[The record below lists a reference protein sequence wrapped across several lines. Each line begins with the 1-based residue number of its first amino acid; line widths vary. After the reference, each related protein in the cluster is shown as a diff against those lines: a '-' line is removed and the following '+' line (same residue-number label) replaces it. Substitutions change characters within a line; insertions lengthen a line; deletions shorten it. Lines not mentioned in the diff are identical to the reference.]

1 MVEKKNEPAAT
12 KARAEKQDDGLPAL
26 ENRVAALERV
36 VLGGALPEGIAGVR
50 APSAEKT
57 EEQQAAFEKEE
68 KAAEKK

>member
-1 MVEKKNEPAAT
+1 MAEKKFEKAED
-12 KARAEKQDDGLPAL
+12 KARAEKQDTGLPAL

-36 VLGGALPEGIAGVR
+36 VLGGAPPEGIAGVR

-68 KAAEKK
+68 KAAKK